1 MDVLGRSIR
10 RRDWGLMVNG
20 KVKALSAGF
29 TGSNGSGRWWPST
42 GSVEIY
48 KNGTRNVLAG
58 TGFAEESV
66 ECIVR
71 HSDRGITVDDYDVI
85 EFLMAWL
92 QVMVDDDEK
101 VIMNLIG
108 I

>member
-1 MDVLGRSIR
+1 MLGMVLSVCVSSSLSCDDAIAVCLICSILFLLFLLI
-10 RRDWGLMVNG
+10 WLCCY
-20 KVKALSAGF
+20 S
-29 TGSNGSGRWWPST
+29 
-42 GSVEIY
+42 
-48 KNGTRNVLAG
+48 
-58 TGFAEESV
+58 
-66 ECIVR
+66 
-71 HSDRGITVDDYDVI
+71 DDYDVI